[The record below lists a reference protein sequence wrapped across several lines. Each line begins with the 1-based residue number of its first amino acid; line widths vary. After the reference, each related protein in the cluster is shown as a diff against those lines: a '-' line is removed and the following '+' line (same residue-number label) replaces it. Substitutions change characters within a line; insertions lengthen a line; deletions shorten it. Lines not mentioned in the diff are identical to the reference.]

1 MEKIFLAI
9 SIKEK
14 KTKIAVF
21 QIDKNNDIFINEVH
35 IINSFIS
42 KSKPQKQIKKILK
55 NFTIYKTVIS
65 IYNDCSKNYKKA
77 FEPFDFKYELC
88 NELFMMNQ
96 AIKVI
101 GKNELKS
108 IRTKLKYIE
117 NGWLDFSQ
125 IKHIDLNGLIH
136 YKLNNRE

>member
-21 QIDKNNDIFINEVH
+21 QIDKNNNIFINEVH

-42 KSKPQKQIKKILK
+42 KSKPLSTIKKIVT
-55 NFTIYKTVIS
+55 NFNIYQTVIS
-65 IYNDCSKNYKKA
+65 IYNNCSKDIKKFLSCFN
-77 FEPFDFKYELC
+77 FEYELF
-88 NELFMMNQ
+88 NELFIMNE

-101 GKNELKS
+101 DKSELKS
-108 IRTKLKYIE
+108 ISTKLKYIK

-125 IKHIDLNGLIH
+125 AKHIDLNGLIH
-136 YKLNNRE
+136 YKLNNRR

>member
-9 SIKEK
+9 SIKER

-21 QIDKNNDIFINEVH
+21 QIDKNNDIFIYEVH

-42 KSKPQKQIKKILK
+42 KDKPKKHIKKIFK
-55 NFTIYKTVIS
+55 NFNIYKTVIS
-65 IYNDCSKNYKKA
+65 VYNDCSNDFKKA
-77 FEPFDFKYELC
+77 LTSFNFEYELV
-88 NELFMMNQ
+88 NELFIINE
-96 AIKVI
+96 AIKTI
-101 GKNELKS
+101 DKSELKS
-108 IRTKLKYIE
+108 IETKLKYIK

-136 YKLNNRE
+136 YKLNNRK